1 MDSTAIVIAVTA
13 LLGGN
18 ATGAFVM
25 HFFARRKIDVEAD
38 SIVVATAERIIGMQQ
53 GTVER
58 TGRERM
64 DLELK
69 LAAQT
74 KRLDD
79 ALVRIEDLS
88 MQMMSLRIEQA
99 QERAHCAVQI
109 SSLQSQI
116 ETLQFHRR
124 NPADLHVLIDDV
136 TVREDSEEP
145 ATNEGATNETVR

>member
-1 MDSTAIVIAVTA
+1 MDTTAIVIAVIA

-38 SIVVATAERIIGMQQ
+38 SIVVATAERIVGMQQ
-53 GTVER
+53 DTVER

-64 DLELK
+64 ELELK

-74 KRLDD
+74 GRLDD

-88 MQMMSLRIEQA
+88 MQMMTLRIEQA
-99 QERAHCAVQI
+99 EERAHCAVQI
-109 SSLQSQI
+109 SGLQSQI

-124 NPADLHVLIDDV
+124 NPERFPEEHTPQKEVA
-136 TVREDSEEP
+136 SE
-145 ATNEGATNETVR
+145 TIQ